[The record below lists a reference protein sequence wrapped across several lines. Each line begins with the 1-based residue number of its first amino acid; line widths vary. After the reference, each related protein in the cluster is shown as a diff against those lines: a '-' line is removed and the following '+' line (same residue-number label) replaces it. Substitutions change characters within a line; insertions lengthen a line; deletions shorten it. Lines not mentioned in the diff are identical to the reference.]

1 MIKRKHREFAKVL
14 LSGWLVY
21 YLLVNAVALIFAF
34 LLFLLTF
41 DVYFVT
47 TLLIPVV
54 QANYAVLG
62 LIISLFY
69 TFDKNAG
76 GKYWMDIEDEE

>member
-21 YLLVNAVALIFAF
+21 YLLVNAVVLICAF
-34 LLFLLTF
+34 LLLLLTF
-41 DVYFVT
+41 EVYFVP
-47 TLLIPVV
+47 TLLM
-54 QANYAVLG
+54 QTYYAVLG

-69 TFDKNAG
+69 TLDKNAG
-76 GKYWMDIEDEE
+76 GKYWMNIED